1 MGVRSCAVR
10 MRTAQ
15 DLTLILPNSL
25 NPRMASNAPILL
37 YDGDCGFCARS
48 VQFVLHRDK
57 SNATLRF
64 ASLQGSIGVAVR
76 SSYPKFSSIDS
87 LVWYEPALP
96 DGHAVVLVRS
106 AAVLRVLRY
115 LGGVWWVLAVVGGI
129 VPRPMRDLAY
139 DFVARRRRNLVR
151 AGEYC
156 INPTAEQRTRFLDD
170 ANPALGQQPEL
181 ILDAPYDARG

>member
-1 MGVRSCAVR
+1 

-15 DLTLILPNSL
+15 DLTLICPNLL
-25 NPRMASNAPILL
+25 NLRMASNAPILL

-48 VQFVLHRDK
+48 VQFVLHHDK

-64 ASLQGSIGVAVR
+64 ASLQSSIGVAVR
-76 SSYPKFSSIDS
+76 SSYPKFNSIDS
-87 LVWYEPALP
+87 LIWYQPSAP
-96 DGHAVVLVRS
+96 NGHAVVLLRS

-115 LGGVWWVLAVVGGI
+115 LGGMWWVLGVVGGI
-129 VPRPMRDLAY
+129 VPRPIRDLVY
-139 DFVARRRRNLVR
+139 DFVARRRRNLIR

-156 INPTAEQRTRFLDD
+156 ISPTTEQRVRFLD
-170 ANPALGQQPEL
+170 APNPALGQQPEL